1 MIGEVKQKLF
11 DAEQCVSLGEHS
23 KLGQLSDE
31 PADLQLGLNVDLV
44 LLPHMP
50 PAVKQ
55 PVRGKYFDSQSGA
68 SILLYQPIKSEYWFV
83 STNQS

>member
-1 MIGEVKQKLF
+1 MVIGEVKQKLF

-55 PVRGKYFDSQSGA
+55 TNQRTVMNYINQSEA
-68 SILLYQPIKSEYWFV
+68 RIFLCEPIRSEY
-83 STNQS
+83 